1 MKTKSKSKVRG
12 NAPMRVLFVVSECAP
27 YAKCGGLGDVAA
39 SLPKALAGMG
49 VDVRVLMPLYDAV
62 ERERWGLVQTAPV
75 QVRMGGGEVN
85 GCGLWRTT
93 ADGGVPVYFLE
104 HERYYARGG
113 IYDRGGEAYGDQAWR
128 FGLLCRAA
136 MQLCEERGWM
146 PDVVHVHD
154 WPTALLAAM
163 MASRRMQGNPFGRA
177 GCVLTIHNQCY
188 QGYCPASAL
197 GYLGLGAEVYHPGA
211 LESYGQINALKG
223 GIALADAVTT
233 VSPGYAREILDEP
246 GGCGLSGLLRARG
259 AAFEGVL
266 NGADYDTWNPEEDG
280 LLAMRYGSATAAT
293 GKAACKR
300 ALQSALGLDPDPETP
315 LFGMVCRLAEQKGI
329 GLLREA
335 LPRALDAMQMQVAV
349 LGAGNPADED
359 FLRHLAAERPSRVGV
374 KIGYSEPLSH
384 RIMGG
389 SDFFLMPSLYEP
401 CGLTQLYAMRY
412 GSLPVVHATG
422 GLDDTVEQYN
432 EGTGEG
438 TGFKFYDASAQALFD
453 VTGWAVSTWFD
464 RKEHLR
470 AMRRRAMTRRFDW
483 ETSARRYLEI
493 YNRVAG
499 R

>member
-1 MKTKSKSKVRG
+1 
-12 NAPMRVLFVVSECAP
+12 
-27 YAKCGGLGDVAA
+27 VAA
-39 SLPKALAGMG
+39 SLPKALAALG
-49 VDVRVLMPLYDAV
+49 VDVRIVMPLYDSV
-62 ERERWGLVQTAPV
+62 ERERWGLVRVEPV

-85 GCGLWRTT
+85 GCGLWRTM
-93 ADGGVPVYFLE
+93 AEGGVPVYFLE

-128 FGLLCRAA
+128 FGLLCRAS

-163 MASRRMQGNPFGRA
+163 MASRRAKGEPFGRA

-197 GYLGLGAEVYHPGA
+197 GYLGLGDEVWHGGA

-223 GIALADAVTT
+223 GIACANAVTT
-233 VSPGYAREILDEP
+233 VSPGYAREILREP
-246 GGCGLSGLLRARG
+246 GGCGLSGLLRSRG
-259 AAFEGVL
+259 DAFEGVL
-266 NGADYDTWNPEEDG
+266 NGADYDVWNPEGDG
-280 LLAMRYGSATAAT
+280 RLAMRYGAATAAE

-300 ALQSALGLDPDPETP
+300 ALQEEMGLEADLDAP
-315 LFGMVCRLAEQKGI
+315 LFGMVCRLAEQKGT

-335 LPRALDAMQMQVAV
+335 LPRALDMMKMQVVV

-359 FLRHLAAERPSRVGV
+359 FLRRLAAEWPGRVGV
-374 KIGYSEPLSH
+374 KIGYSDALSH
-384 RIMGG
+384 RIMAG
-389 SDFFLMPSLYEP
+389 SDFFMMPSLYEP

-438 TGFKFYDASAQALFD
+438 TGFKFYDASGRAFFD
-453 VTGWAVSTWFD
+453 VIGWAVSTWFD

-470 AMRRRAMTRRFDW
+470 TLRRRAMGRRFDW
-483 ETSARRYLEI
+483 ETSAKRYLEI
-493 YNRVAG
+493 YRRVAEDG
-499 R
+499 RRAAGKGP